1 MKTSKTILIL
11 SLTSAMLIS
20 TGAQAF
26 CFNKGNNN
34 NSRMHDYYNYRA
46 PIVGYS
52 PAQYYAYPPG
62 SQPSAGWYGYDYP
75 GVMPGQAGAA
85 AYNGAQGWR

>member
-1 MKTSKTILIL
+1 MKTTKKILIL
-11 SLTSAMLIS
+11 SLASAMLIS

-26 CFNKGNNN
+26 CFMKGNNN

-46 PIVGYS
+46 PVAAYS
-52 PAQYYAYPPG
+52 PAQYYAYPAG
-62 SQPSAGWYGYDYP
+62 SQSSGGWYGYDYP

-85 AYNGAQGWR
+85 TYGGAQGWR